1 MSAKPHTV
9 TRFAPSPSGRLH
21 LGHAYSALVAWQAAR
36 DSGGRFLLRIEDID
50 PGRCRPEFDTG
61 ILEDLAWLGLTWE
74 EPVMRQSARMDA
86 YAAALSGLQQR
97 DLLYPCF
104 CTRKDIQREID
115 DAGHAPHLTGPEGP
129 VYPGTCRRLG
139 EDERAARLAAGDPHA
154 IRLRMDD
161 AVAVAGAATG
171 PLTFHDKTAGTVPV
185 DATVFGDVV
194 LARKDIPTSYHLAVV
209 VDDAAQDVTL
219 VTRGEDLLPATHVH
233 RVLQSLLGLPEPAY
247 AHHTL
252 LTDNEGRRFAKR
264 DHSLT
269 LQAMRDAGKSA
280 AEVRKEAGFPDH
292 STVLE

>member
-50 PGRCRPEFDTG
+50 PGRCRPEFDAG
-61 ILEDLAWLGLTWE
+61 ILEDLTWLGLTWE

-115 DAGHAPHLTGPEGP
+115 DAGHAPHPAGPEGP
-129 VYPGTCRRLG
+129 VYPGTCQRLG
-139 EDERAARLAAGDPHA
+139 EDERANRIVAGEPHA
-154 IRLRMDD
+154 TRLKMDD
-161 AVAVAGAATG
+161 AVASAG
-171 PLTFHDKTAGTVPV
+171 PLTFHDKAAGTVPV
-185 DATVFGDVV
+185 DAAVFGDVV

-219 VTRGEDLLPATHVH
+219 VTRGVDLLPATHVH

-247 AHHTL
+247 AHHAL
-252 LTDNEGRRFAKR
+252 LMDNEGRRFAKR
-264 DHSLT
+264 DRSLT
-269 LQAMRDAGKSA
+269 LQAMREAGQTA
-280 AEVRKEAGFPDH
+280 ANVRAEAGFPDDPPA
-292 STVLE
+292 LG